1 MSGKPPRRRPARS
14 YRVVD
19 LVLRK
24 PITLAPAE
32 KLVLAAFGRF
42 AKDDG
47 SNARPALATVAKMV
61 GLSLDEARRIVRRLV
76 RSGWMRP
83 IGNTHGGRGSPTQY
97 NLDLAKIRE
106 AETLA
111 PLQGIPGSETLAT
124 APVLSEPETLASS
137 TLNPC
142 KNPPETLA
150 PMQGDSLRTINELQ
164 RARAKAGSA
173 PEAQPARAALNS
185 NPAATQA
192 EWEANRRKALEACQ
206 RLKSQLTPK

>member
-1 MSGKPPRRRPARS
+1 
-14 YRVVD
+14 VD
-19 LVLRK
+19 LILRK
-24 PITLAPAE
+24 PMTLAPAE

-47 SNARPALATVAKMV
+47 SNARPALATVATMV
-61 GLSLDEARRIVRRLV
+61 GLSQAEARRIVHRLT

-111 PLQGIPGSETLAT
+111 PAQGIPELETLAS
-124 APVLSEPETLASS
+124 ALGLSDAETIASS

-142 KNPPETLA
+142 KPPGETLA
-150 PMQGDSLRTINELQ
+150 PMQGDSLITTNELQ
-164 RARAKAGSA
+164 RARAEAGSA
-173 PEAQPARAALNS
+173 PKTQPARAATNS
-185 NPAATQA
+185 NLAPNADAEPTQPDCNTGLQKADDWKRECAAGIA
-192 EWEANRRKALEACQ
+192 MCQ
-206 RLKSQLTPK
+206 RLREQLTKP